1 MSTTTNTNE
10 NPTSTININP
20 EDTSRQLG
28 EKLYGPLGEW
38 VGCDREN
45 RSVIVII
52 ADAVK
57 PTSITIGRG
66 DTLAKSLAATI
77 LIDDGFRKINNVAK
91 YDRIEKDFGQ
101 SVRIPAPRKARN
113 RC

>member
-1 MSTTTNTNE
+1 MSTTTNHNE
-10 NPTSTININP
+10 NPTSTINISP

-77 LIDDGFRKINNVAK
+77 LIDDGFRKINNMASMAVLK
-91 YDRIEKDFGQ
+91 KTLGN
-101 SVRIPAPRKARN
+101 P
-113 RC
+113 